1 MSPQQQ
7 NATEVAKK
15 SWQTILLLHPFTQK
29 IQQSIIVSGAFGKR
43 FKRIWPGPAQ
53 AFAGYRRPLLD
64 VPPVWLGKRVERGN
78 CSLAMEY
85 NLGTS
90 WNILEH
96 LGTSWNILE
105 HLGTIK
111 QMTSNDDK
119 FHRDFGKAPVLCT
132 FVDQLAMEMADEL
145 FHDFAVYVNKHQQR
159 ECYKTLH
166 NCFLKQKQK
175 VG

>member
-96 LGTSWNILE
+96 LGTSWNNQ
-105 HLGTIK
+105 TNDIK
-111 QMTSNDDK
+111 
-119 FHRDFGKAPVLCT
+119 
-132 FVDQLAMEMADEL
+132 
-145 FHDFAVYVNKHQQR
+145 
-159 ECYKTLH
+159 
-166 NCFLKQKQK
+166 
-175 VG
+175 